1 MKKALA
7 DNLVIFTS
15 GKGQHMECRFLNE
28 EKTMFWNN
36 AQAVNRSARTLASA
50 ICEKTGEELK
60 HADVLDII
68 ARLQGFP
75 NHMAANAA
83 LEQREKGATAF
94 DVCTWGDLWQVIA
107 TMSEEE
113 RKRPIKVSDGCDGNG
128 NATFQLALQL
138 LKAKDSSIESAADVL
153 NPQDHV
159 LLFEEAEEAREEG
172 AERLYGNYPGLPGD
186 IPLGLSMRSA
196 TFLAVSAERFANQC
210 DLMEIMSY
218 DGARAEYLN
227 FPDYWEQHVWTLG
240 LEEID
245 WKPLTG
251 DYVIVLDKE
260 EGGGY
265 YCDGF
270 GWTIG
275 RETASGFDSEEDA
288 LLFLANLA
296 EYLDSG
302 PKKRAQFKVIH
313 APGFA
318 NQYTRYED

>member
-1 MKKALA
+1 
-7 DNLVIFTS
+7 
-15 GKGQHMECRFLNE
+15 
-28 EKTMFWNN
+28 MFWNN
-36 AQAVNRSARTLASA
+36 AQAVNRSARTLAAA
-50 ICEKTGEELK
+50 IREKTGKELK

-83 LEQREKGATAF
+83 LEKKNQGQTEFTLKS
-94 DVCTWGDLWQVIA
+94 WLDLWQHIA
-107 TMSEEE
+107 LMSDTERKGSITVSEGADGDGNAEFFDATSLVTVKDPAVAISADGVLEPTDFVLLVNNDNEPEEVSSEE
-113 RKRPIKVSDGCDGNG
+113 R
-128 NATFQLALQL
+128 T
-138 LKAKDSSIESAADVL
+138 ES
-153 NPQDHV
+153 
-159 LLFEEAEEAREEG
+159 
-172 AERLYGNYPGLPGD
+172 LYGNYPGLPGD
-186 IPLGLSMRSA
+186 IPLGLSMQSA
-196 TFLAVSAERFANQC
+196 TFAAVSAERFANQC
-210 DLMEIMSY
+210 DLMEVMSY
-218 DGARAEYLN
+218 DEARAEYLN
-227 FPDYWEQHVWTLG
+227 SPDYWGRHVWTLG

-296 EYLDSG
+296 EYLHSG

-318 NQYTRYED
+318 EQYTRYEV